1 VIAAAAVA
9 YCLCVRRG
17 RLHRRIEAIALEGV
31 CIRGGIWIAISVINP
46 IIASNF
52 RLSILT
58 LRIEYRNRL
67 GIPTFELRTKSS
79 WSEGGL
85 VLL

>member
-1 VIAAAAVA
+1 VIAAAVA

-31 CIRGGIWIAISVINP
+31 CVRGGIWITISISDS
-46 IIASNF
+46 IIAQNF

-58 LRIEYRNRL
+58 LRIECGNCFGL
-67 GIPTFELRTKSS
+67 STIDFRTKSS
-79 WSEGGL
+79 WSKRGL